1 MAFNHKEQEMRAM
14 LERFW
19 EGDTSLSEEQALKE
33 YFAFANVPD
42 DLEEIA
48 AYFRSLQ
55 NGQEEILDDSFDSEV
70 LQRIG
75 AEPQGGAVVRPL
87 HSLGRYWKMA
97 AAVTVFVGLGSW
109 FIWNQDS
116 LNTSANDQVIA
127 TNVDQEEVQ
136 KAFQETKKALFML
149 SSNFKKG
156 SEQAKQLGKFEE
168 AQQQVKTISHE

>member
-1 MAFNHKEQEMRAM
+1 MAFNHSEQEIRAM

-19 EGDTSLSEEQALKE
+19 EGDTTLAEERTLKE

-42 DLEEIA
+42 DLEHIA
-48 AYFRSLQ
+48 AYF
-55 NGQEEILDDSFDSEV
+55 NATNVGTEEILDDSFDTEV

-75 AEPQGGAVVRPL
+75 VEPKGGAVVRPL

-97 AAVTVFVGLGSW
+97 AAVAVFVGLGAW
-109 FIWNQDS
+109 LIWSQDS
-116 LNTSANDQVIA
+116 TDPVIDGQA
-127 TNVDQEEVQ
+127 IASNVDQEEVQ

-149 SSNFKKG
+149 SNNFNRG
-156 SEQAKQLGKFEE
+156 SEQVKQLGKFEE